1 MPYVN
6 EELMFRELF
15 SRNVKRYMQRDGIG
29 QKELASRSHLSQ
41 SAISKLLNGLATPTV
56 RSAVNIALAL
66 DVEVDKLIYF

>member
-6 EELMFRELF
+6 EDLMFRELF

-41 SAISKLLNGLATPTV
+41 SAISKLLNSLATPSI

-66 DVEVDKLIYF
+66 DIEVDKIIFY